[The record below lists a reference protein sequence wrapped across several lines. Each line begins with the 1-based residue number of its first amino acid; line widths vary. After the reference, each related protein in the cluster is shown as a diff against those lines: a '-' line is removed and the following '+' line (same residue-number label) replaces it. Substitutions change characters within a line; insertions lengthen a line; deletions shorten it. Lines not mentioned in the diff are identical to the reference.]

1 MISGN
6 FSADFSIL
14 YKEKRSYMS
23 DELVRRCQNGD
34 GKAFQE
40 LFRLHGDM
48 IQKISMRMTRN
59 ADWQRDIFQDVVRQ
73 VIGSIRDFR
82 GECKFTTWLYRI
94 TVNASLR
101 FLQKE
106 NGYKNMLPIDIVEET
121 HAFGDNGIHNQ
132 LERDEMVGHIMS
144 ILIKMPAEN
153 QNIISLFYFAE
164 RTIEEIAN
172 STGKSEGAIKAV
184 LWKGRKS
191 IIKNLKKQGVFK
203 Q

>member
-1 MISGN
+1 
-6 FSADFSIL
+6 
-14 YKEKRSYMS
+14 MS

-34 GKAFQE
+34 RKAFLE
-40 LFRLHGDM
+40 LFKLHGEM
-48 IQKISMRMTRN
+48 IQKISIRMTRN
-59 ADWQRDIFQDVVRQ
+59 AEWQRDIFQDVVRQ
-73 VIGSIRDFR
+73 VIGSIRGFR

-106 NGYKNMLPIDIVEET
+106 NNYKNMLPIDFVEDN
-121 HAFGDNGIHNQ
+121 HAFQENGIHNQ
-132 LERDEMVGHIMS
+132 IERNETVGCIMS

-153 QNIISLFYFAE
+153 RNILSLFYFAE

-184 LWKGRKS
+184 LWKGRQT
-191 IIKNLKKQGVFK
+191 IIKNLKKQGFFK
-203 Q
+203 QS